1 MKLAVIETGG
11 KQYVVK
17 EGETIT
23 IEKLD
28 STAVGDSVEF
38 KNILMIADGEKL
50 TIGDPLIKSGKVLGK
65 LVEEGKGKKL
75 RVSRFRSKS
84 RYHRTYGHRQPFM
97 NVEITKI

>member
-11 KQYVVK
+11 KQYTVK

-28 STAVGDSVEF
+28 NVNVGDAVEF
-38 KNILMIADGEKL
+38 EKVLMLVDGDNVTVGE
-50 TIGDPLIKSGKVLGK
+50 PLIKGQKVSGTLK
-65 LVEEGKGKKL
+65 EEGRGKKI
-75 RVSRFRSKS
+75 RVSRFRAKS

-97 NVEITKI
+97 TVEITKI

>member
-11 KQYVVK
+11 KQYTVK

-28 STAVGDSVEF
+28 GIAVGDSVVFE
-38 KNILMIADGEKL
+38 NVLMISDGDKL
-50 TIGDPLIKSGKVLGK
+50 TLGDPIIKSKKVTGTLK
-65 LVEEGKGKKL
+65 EEGRGKKV

-97 NVEITKI
+97 AVEITKI

>member
-11 KQYVVK
+11 KQYTVK

-28 STAVGDSVEF
+28 GVAVGDSIDFESV
-38 KNILMIADGEKL
+38 LMIADGDTL
-50 TIGDPLIKSGKVLGK
+50 TIGKPTIKGKKVIGTLK
-65 LVEEGKGKKL
+65 EEGKGKKV

-97 NVEITKI
+97 AVEITKI